1 MYIDYYLKNNYIC
14 IANVNNIHLCICSN
28 NSSKYIMYRL
38 IDSSVLFMIGV
49 VSFVIK
55 VDSRDRFELKN
66 VVIT

>member
-1 MYIDYYLKNNYIC
+1 MLIIFIYVF
-14 IANVNNIHLCICSN
+14 AATT
-28 NSSKYIMYRL
+28 KYVMYRL